1 MMDRMG
7 TKVLQS
13 LLNKELHNHI
23 MENIPS
29 IKRNLL
35 NALQS
40 NEESLKDLGYGGNN
54 GERGPRE
61 KATT

>member
-13 LLNKELHNHI
+13 LLNKELHNQI
-23 MENIPS
+23 KKNIPS
-29 IKRNLL
+29 IKKNLL
-35 NALQS
+35 NTLQS
-40 NEESLKDLGYGGNN
+40 NEESLKDLGYGGQKK
-54 GERGPRE
+54 ERSPRE

>member
-13 LLNKELHNHI
+13 LLNKELHKHI
-23 MENIPS
+23 KENMPS
-29 IKRNLL
+29 IRKNLL
-35 NALQS
+35 DALRS
-40 NEESLKDLGYGGNN
+40 NEKSLRDLGYGFAK
-54 GERGPRE
+54 ERSPRV